1 MAESLQIL
9 FIDGNNQTRQYYVER
24 LRISSSEFEI
34 FEAET
39 GQRGLELYWRHSIDC
54 VILELELP
62 DMSGLEVLVKLL
74 QSLRHP
80 EVPVIILTQSNF
92 LSLMELAVLNGA
104 YTSLHKQIASGD
116 QLEKAIV
123 HAVATR
129 QRDRKR
135 RTLLPPLCGLKR
147 SA

>member
-9 FIDGNNQTRQYYVER
+9 FIDGNDQTRQYYVER
-24 LRISSSEFEI
+24 LRISSSEYEI

-104 YTSLHKQIASGD
+104 YISLHKQIASGD
-116 QLEKAIV
+116 QLENAIR
-123 HAVATR
+123 HALASR

-135 RTLLPPLCGLKR
+135 RTVFLPLRGFKQ